1 MSLVSAFALIAS
13 LGAFGGL
20 LHCLLF
26 DGFKSWRY
34 DDETK
39 VFQPGWIG
47 TLVIG
52 AGAAIVVFALYG
64 PWATKILAIDL
75 KSDIPVAQIA
85 GSIIVGISGSQILTA
100 LAQKKADEIA
110 KKDLSEALTKLL
122 QKAP

>member
-1 MSLVSAFALIAS
+1 MSLLLAFALLAL
-13 LGAFGGL
+13 LGAFGGV

-34 DDETK
+34 DTETR

-47 TLVIG
+47 TVIVG

-64 PWATKILAIDL
+64 PLATETLSLAL
-75 KSDIPVAQIA
+75 EPKIPVAQIA
-85 GSIIVGISGSQILTA
+85 GSIIVGMSGSQILTA

-110 KKDLSEALTKLL
+110 KKDLTETLTKIL
-122 QKAP
+122 KKTE

>member
-1 MSLVSAFALIAS
+1 MSLVFAFGLIAF
-13 LGAFGGL
+13 LGAFGGI
-20 LHCLLF
+20 LHCFLF

-47 TLVIG
+47 TVIVG

-64 PWATKILAIDL
+64 PWATKVLTFDL

-100 LAQKKADEIA
+100 LAQKKADDIA

-122 QKAP
+122 KKVQ